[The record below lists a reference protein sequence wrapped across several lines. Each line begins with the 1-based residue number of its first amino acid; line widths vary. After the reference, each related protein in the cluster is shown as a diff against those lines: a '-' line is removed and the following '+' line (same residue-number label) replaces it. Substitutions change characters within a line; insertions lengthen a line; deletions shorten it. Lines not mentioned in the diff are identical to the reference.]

1 MKVLITTCNEYF
13 LLDIIYYMIESFKR
27 KFEKVMNKSRGEVNP
42 MNSTISDIK
51 NFQEKKKS
59 IEENSEEY
67 LNNKDV
73 T

>member
-1 MKVLITTCNEYF
+1 
-13 LLDIIYYMIESFKR
+13 MIESFKR